1 MLASSVKLQTLR
13 ERKDPNESEGV
24 VAGGGVGGGEGGSA
38 TTAAVQQAGPR
49 RATAG
54 APKESRALP
63 NADVC

>member
-24 VAGGGVGGGEGGSA
+24 IAGGEGGGGEGGS
-38 TTAAVQQAGPR
+38 AAVQQAGPR

-54 APKESRALP
+54 APKREQSIAE
-63 NADVC
+63 C

>member
-13 ERKDPNESEGV
+13 QRKDPNESEGV
-24 VAGGGVGGGEGGSA
+24 AGGGGGEGGSA
-38 TTAAVQQAGPR
+38 VQQAGPK

-54 APKESRALP
+54 TPKESRALP